1 MISGIIALIEI
12 YRGFLYFLE
21 TSWFAVFF
29 LIVREEVMYHY
40 WNLVEDTIETL
51 LIIWMM
57 LAAKALTVLI
67 WECTGIIT
75 YQSSIVINDVISR
88 GLHVFFCSK
97 AVYVYTLS
105 LTNKNLSPIILLAIL
120 NISAITL
127 TQHYYSIVVI
137 LVCYMNLL
145 CCIVGYYHFLNQFL
159 DA

>member
-1 MISGIIALIEI
+1 
-12 YRGFLYFLE
+12 
-21 TSWFAVFF
+21 
-29 LIVREEVMYHY
+29 MYHY

-57 LAAKALTVLI
+57 LATKALTVFI

-105 LTNKNLSPIILLAIL
+105 LTNKNLIFLNLVILLTIL

-127 TQHYYSIVVI
+127 AQHYYSI
-137 LVCYMNLL
+137 LVMLFYYMNLL
-145 CCIVGYYHFLNQFL
+145 CFIIGYYHF
-159 DA
+159 